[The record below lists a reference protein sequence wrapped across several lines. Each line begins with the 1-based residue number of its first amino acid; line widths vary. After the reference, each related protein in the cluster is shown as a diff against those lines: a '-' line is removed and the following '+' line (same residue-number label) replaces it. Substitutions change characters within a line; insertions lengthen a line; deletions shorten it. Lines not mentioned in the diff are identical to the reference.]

1 MGEDCE
7 GGRDMTRHHI
17 DILAAFLFGV
27 LTMSTPPAIN
37 LIAHYTGCGYDFEAI
52 KVMAPAIQKDKTK

>member
-1 MGEDCE
+1 
-7 GGRDMTRHHI
+7 MTRHHI